1 MFQESNPGQ
10 VSLAG
15 AGSIFPACPWWLR
28 SGGRQEADM
37 DSLTIDVE
45 EWFHILDSNVVPPMD
60 RWPAL
65 EARVEGN
72 TSRLLDLLAAC
83 RVQATFFWLG
93 WVAERHKS
101 LLRRCLSEG
110 HEIASHGYAHL
121 LAYQVGRRQF
131 HQDVL
136 HAKSCLQDIA
146 GVEVRGFRA
155 AGFGIT
161 SSASWAFDVIREVGH
176 LYDASVFPAPRA
188 HGGIAQAQLVPYIVP
203 TGAGEL
209 YEVPISVIE
218 WWGRRVSLFG
228 GGYLRLAP
236 KLIIRWG
243 TARLK
248 AEGRPLVVYIHPRDI
263 DPHQPRLPLPPFR
276 RFKCYVNLRTTF
288 SKIKWLCAHHQFTT
302 LAAMVASYEKQ
313 AHRPAGSAPRTT
325 QVGAA
330 SGVWASP

>member
-1 MFQESNPGQ
+1 
-10 VSLAG
+10 
-15 AGSIFPACPWWLR
+15 
-28 SGGRQEADM
+28 M

-60 RWPAL
+60 HWPSL
-65 EARVEGN
+65 EVRVEEN

-83 RVQATFFWLG
+83 RVKATFFWLG

-121 LAYQVGRRQF
+121 LAYQVGRGPFQ
-131 HQDVL
+131 QDVL

-161 SSASWAFDVIREVGH
+161 KSASWAFDVIREAGH

-188 HGGIAQAQLVPYIVP
+188 HGGIAQARLVPHIIP
-203 TGAGEL
+203 TRAGEL
-209 YEVPISVIE
+209 FEVPTSVVE
-218 WWGRRVSLFG
+218 WFGGRVSLFG

-236 KLIIRWG
+236 KAIIRWG
-243 TARLK
+243 AARLK
-248 AEGRPLVVYIHPRDI
+248 AQGRPLVVYVHPRDI
-263 DPHQPRLPLPPFR
+263 DPQQPRLPLPPLR
-276 RFKCYVNLRTTF
+276 RFKYYVNLHTTF
-288 SKIKWLCAHHQFTT
+288 GKIKWLCARHHFTT
-302 LAAMVASYEKQ
+302 LADVVASSWKQ
-313 AHRPAGSAPRTT
+313 AWIQTQSARREGQAGTMPR
-325 QVGAA
+325 VGT
-330 SGVWASP
+330 GP